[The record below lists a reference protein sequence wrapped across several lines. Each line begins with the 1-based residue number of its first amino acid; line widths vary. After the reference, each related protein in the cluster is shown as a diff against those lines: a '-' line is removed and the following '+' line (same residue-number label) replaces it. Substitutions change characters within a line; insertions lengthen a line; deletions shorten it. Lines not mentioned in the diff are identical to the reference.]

1 MGRCRWTASLPF
13 SSASAAAGCRN
24 MHTVKKMLRS
34 FPFLSC
40 HLPCSLIESAHGNFD
55 FSVFIGHRKIGE
67 STW

>member
-24 MHTVKKMLRS
+24 MHTVKMLRS